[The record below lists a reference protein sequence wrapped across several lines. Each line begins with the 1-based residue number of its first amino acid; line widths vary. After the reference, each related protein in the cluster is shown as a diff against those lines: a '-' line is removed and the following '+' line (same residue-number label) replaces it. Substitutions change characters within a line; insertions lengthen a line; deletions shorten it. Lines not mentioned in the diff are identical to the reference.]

1 MRWYWRVLLVL
12 ALAAGG
18 ALLYQRLAAD
28 PGVLQLAWG
37 GWVVETTAVV
47 AVVALVVALLLLG
60 LLLWLLRLPL
70 RLLRRRRQRQ
80 ARGRLAAGLLA
91 LHEGRW
97 LRAEKQLV
105 AASRERALRLPALL
119 SAAQA
124 AEARGD
130 AARAQAL
137 LTRAGDADGET
148 AVLLISVQ
156 KLLEEGRPALACE
169 RLEAAAE
176 RGPLP
181 PRGIELRLRAL
192 AGCGRADE
200 ALGLLAS
207 LRRSQLLDPPRLE
220 ALERELAA
228 RSLVA
233 ARSADELLQR
243 WQALPKGLRMQPVVV
258 RAFAQQAGQHGA
270 DAQAAAAIEQ
280 VHKHHWDEALALR
293 YGELA
298 AEDPAQRLRRAERW
312 LEAHPD
318 SPALLVALGRL
329 CRIEQLWGKAED
341 YLSRA
346 LAHGGGAQ
354 AWEELARL
362 HVDRGDEARARRAL
376 ENALA
381 SSRGNPVRA
390 LPGRTRAA
398 PQALEGPREERDE
411 HGMPRLSGPAAPPEG
426 TVGAA

>member
-1 MRWYWRVLLVL
+1 MKWFWRVLLVL

-28 PGVLQLAWG
+28 PGALQLTWG

-47 AVVALVVALLLLG
+47 ALLGLVVALLLAA
-60 LLLWLLRLPL
+60 LLLWLVRLPL

-97 LRAEKQLV
+97 ARAEKQLL

-119 SAAQA
+119 SAAEA

-130 AARAQAL
+130 SARAQAL
-137 LTRAGDADGET
+137 LTRASDADGET

-156 KLLEEGRPALACE
+156 KLLEQGRPAVACE

-192 AGCGRADE
+192 AACGRADE

-207 LRRSQLLDPPRLE
+207 LRRSQLLDPPRLD

-228 RSLVA
+228 QSLLA

-243 WQALPKGLRMQPVVV
+243 WKELPKGLRMQPAVVH
-258 RAFAQQAGQHGA
+258 AFALQAGAHGL
-270 DAQAAAAIEQ
+270 DDQAAAAIEQ
-280 VHKHHWDEALALR
+280 VHKHHWDDRLALR

-298 AEDPAQRLRRAERW
+298 AAEPARRIRRAEAW
-312 LEAHPD
+312 LDAHAD
-318 SPALLVALGRL
+318 SAALLVALGRL
-329 CRIEQLWGKAED
+329 CRVEQLWGKAED
-341 YLSRA
+341 YLARA
-346 LAHGGGAQ
+346 LARGGGAM

-362 HVDRGDEARARRAL
+362 HAARGDEARARRAL

-381 SSRGNPVRA
+381 SSRGEPVRA
-390 LPGRTRAA
+390 LPGRALAA
-398 PQALEGPREERDE
+398 PLSVDGPREERDE
-411 HGMPRLSGPAAPPEG
+411 HGMPRLAGPQPL
-426 TVGAA
+426 